1 MDRYQEIFDNLTDEL
16 VETTLQTMMDD
27 PDVKSS
33 NDTCKK
39 VSRLIQDEP
48 SLTKEVRAWIDEYF
62 AAMQLLADKQ
72 HRYLYLQGA
81 RDFARLLKDFGVI
94 PPFETTTPKP

>member
-1 MDRYQEIFDNLTDEL
+1 MDRYQEIFDNLTSEL
-16 VETTLQTMMDD
+16 VETALQTMSGD
-27 PDVKSS
+27 PEVKFG
-33 NDTCKK
+33 NDTCRKI
-39 VSRLIQDEP
+39 SRLIKDEP

-94 PPFETTTPKP
+94 PPFETPTP